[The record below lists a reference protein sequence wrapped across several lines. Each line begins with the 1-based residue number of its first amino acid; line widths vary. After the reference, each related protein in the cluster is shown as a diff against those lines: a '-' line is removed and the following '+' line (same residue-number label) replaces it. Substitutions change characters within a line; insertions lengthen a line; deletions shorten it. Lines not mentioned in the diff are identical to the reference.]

1 MDRAYIV
8 EQLKLIVEKLDLDI
22 SEDAISKAVGFSEFK
37 VYSKGQLLG
46 KIGEGSSVAGIVM
59 NGVVRSFY
67 VDSDGN
73 DITQYFASEGSICI
87 DEGLM
92 GFPERVAMW
101 ESLEESTLMLFKVS
115 DMKDLILGDEH
126 LKTVWIGILEE
137 ALRYKIYR
145 ENGFLV
151 ENATERYLAFRK
163 RSPELASRI
172 PQRYIA
178 TYLGIKPESLS
189 RIRSALKEEEEQ

>member
-22 SEDAISKAVGFSEFK
+22 SEDAISAAVGFSEFK
-37 VYSKGQLLG
+37 VYFKGQLLG

-59 NGVVRSFY
+59 SGVVRSFY

-73 DITQYFASEGSICI
+73 DITQYFATEGSICI

-92 GFPERVAMW
+92 GFGERVAMW
-101 ESLEESTLMLFKVS
+101 EALEESTVMLFKVS
-115 DMKDLILGDEH
+115 DMKKLILGDER
-126 LKTVWIGILEE
+126 LKSVWIDLLEGS
-137 ALRYKIYR
+137 LRYKIYR

-163 RSPELASRI
+163 RFPELISRI

-189 RIRSALKEEEEQ
+189 RIRSALKEEQ

>member
-8 EQLKLIVEKLDLDI
+8 EQLQLIVEKFGLDI
-22 SEDAISKAVGFSEFK
+22 SEDAISAAVGFSEFK

-59 NGVVRSFY
+59 SGVVRSFY

-87 DEGLM
+87 D
-92 GFPERVAMW
+92 VAMW
-101 ESLEESTLMLFKVS
+101 ESLEESTVMLFKAS

-126 LKTVWIGILEE
+126 LKTVWIALLEE

-172 PQRYIA
+172 PQRYIV

>member
-8 EQLKLIVEKLDLDI
+8 EQLKLIVEKFDLDI
-22 SEDAISKAVGFSEFK
+22 SEETISEAVGFSEFK

-92 GFPERVAMW
+92 GFTERVAMW
-101 ESLEESTLMLFKVS
+101 ESLEESTVMLFKASVNCY
-115 DMKDLILGDEH
+115 
-126 LKTVWIGILEE
+126 KTQI
-137 ALRYKIYR
+137 
-145 ENGFLV
+145 
-151 ENATERYLAFRK
+151 
-163 RSPELASRI
+163 
-172 PQRYIA
+172 
-178 TYLGIKPESLS
+178 
-189 RIRSALKEEEEQ
+189 

>member
-1 MDRAYIV
+1 
-8 EQLKLIVEKLDLDI
+8 
-22 SEDAISKAVGFSEFK
+22 
-37 VYSKGQLLG
+37 
-46 KIGEGSSVAGIVM
+46 
-59 NGVVRSFY
+59 
-67 VDSDGN
+67 
-73 DITQYFASEGSICI
+73 
-87 DEGLM
+87 
-92 GFPERVAMW
+92 
-101 ESLEESTLMLFKVS
+101 MLFKVS